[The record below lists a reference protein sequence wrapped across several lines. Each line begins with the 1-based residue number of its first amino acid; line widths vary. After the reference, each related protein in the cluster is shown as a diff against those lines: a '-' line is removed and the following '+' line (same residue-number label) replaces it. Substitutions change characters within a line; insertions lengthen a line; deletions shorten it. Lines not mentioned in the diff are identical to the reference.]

1 VTWQGTADLTGTAD
15 IVQRVRAGDVDAF
28 GQIVKGYERRVFA
41 LAVMILRNRE
51 GADDVT
57 QDAFVR
63 AFERLDLYDVRRPF
77 YPWLATITIRLSRNW
92 LARHSPGARRETPI
106 QPESSAYAS
115 AASAALDV
123 LVAEDEGRHL
133 WRLVERLPLGERTAV
148 VLHYRQELSVSQ
160 VASAIGVTAGTV
172 KTLLFR
178 ARQHLR
184 ASLAGATPSTIRS
197 SR

>member
-1 VTWQGTADLTGTAD
+1 MTWQGTSHLTWTAD

-77 YPWLATITIRLSRNW
+77 YPWLATITMRLSRNW

-115 AASAALDV
+115 AAPAALEV

-148 VLHYRQELSVSQ
+148 VLHYRQELSVSE
-160 VASAIGVTAGTV
+160 VASVIGVTAGTV

>member
-1 VTWQGTADLTGTAD
+1 MTWQATADLTWTAD

-77 YPWLATITIRLSRNW
+77 YPWLATITVRLSRNW

-115 AASAALDV
+115 AAPAALDV

-148 VLHYRQELSVSQ
+148 VLHYRQELSVSE

>member
-1 VTWQGTADLTGTAD
+1 MTWQGTADLTWTAD

-41 LAVMILRNRE
+41 LAVVILRNRE
-51 GADDVT
+51 AADDVT

-77 YPWLATITIRLSRNW
+77 YPWLATITVRLSRNW

-106 QPESSAYAS
+106 QPESGAYAS
-115 AASAALDV
+115 AAPAALDV

-148 VLHYRQELSVSQ
+148 VLHYRQELSVSE

-184 ASLAGATPSTIRS
+184 ASLADATPSTIRS

>member
-1 VTWQGTADLTGTAD
+1 MTWQGTADLTWTAD

-77 YPWLATITIRLSRNW
+77 YPWLATITTRLSTNW

-115 AASAALDV
+115 TAPAALDV
-123 LVAEDEGRHL
+123 LMAEDEGRF
-133 WRLVERLPLGERTAV
+133 
-148 VLHYRQELSVSQ
+148 
-160 VASAIGVTAGTV
+160 SADPKQSKRNPKRNDA
-172 KTLLFR
+172 
-178 ARQHLR
+178 APMH
-184 ASLAGATPSTIRS
+184 
-197 SR
+197 

>member
-1 VTWQGTADLTGTAD
+1 MTWQGTADLTWTAD

-77 YPWLATITIRLSRNW
+77 YPWLATITVRLSRNW

-115 AASAALDV
+115 AAPAALDV

-148 VLHYRQELSVSQ
+148 VLHYRQELSVSE

-197 SR
+197 SL

>member
-1 VTWQGTADLTGTAD
+1 MTWQGTADLTWTAD

-115 AASAALDV
+115 AAPAALDV

-148 VLHYRQELSVSQ
+148 VLHYRQELSVSE
-160 VASAIGVTAGTV
+160 VASVIGVTAGTV

>member
-1 VTWQGTADLTGTAD
+1 MTWQGTADLTWTAG

-77 YPWLATITIRLSRNW
+77 YPWLATITVRLSRNW

-106 QPESSAYAS
+106 QPESSTYAS
-115 AASAALDV
+115 AAPAALDV
-123 LVAEDEGRHL
+123 LVADDEGRHL

-148 VLHYRQELSVSQ
+148 VLHYRQELSVSE
-160 VASAIGVTAGTV
+160 VASAVGVTAGTV

>member
-1 VTWQGTADLTGTAD
+1 MTWQGTADLTWTAD

-77 YPWLATITIRLSRNW
+77 YPWLATITMRLSRNW

-106 QPESSAYAS
+106 QPESSAHAS
-115 AASAALDV
+115 AAPAALDV

-148 VLHYRQELSVSQ
+148 VLHYRQELSVSE

-184 ASLAGATPSTIRS
+184 ASLAGATPSTILS

>member
-1 VTWQGTADLTGTAD
+1 MTCQGAADLTWTAD

-77 YPWLATITIRLSRNW
+77 YPWLATITVRLSRNW

-106 QPESSAYAS
+106 QPASDAYAS
-115 AASAALDV
+115 AAPAALDV

-148 VLHYRQELSVSQ
+148 VLHYRQELSVSE

>member
-1 VTWQGTADLTGTAD
+1 MTWQGTADLTWTAD
-15 IVQRVRAGDVDAF
+15 IVQRVRAGDADAF

-77 YPWLATITIRLSRNW
+77 YPWLATITVRLSRNW

-115 AASAALDV
+115 AAPAALDV

-148 VLHYRQELSVSQ
+148 VLHYRQELSVSE

>member
-1 VTWQGTADLTGTAD
+1 MTWQGTADLTWTAD

-77 YPWLATITIRLSRNW
+77 YPWLATITMRLSRNW

-106 QPESSAYAS
+106 QPESSAYAW
-115 AASAALDV
+115 AAPAALDV

-148 VLHYRQELSVSQ
+148 VLHYRQELSVSE

>member
-1 VTWQGTADLTGTAD
+1 VTWQGTADLTWTAD

-77 YPWLATITIRLSRNW
+77 YPWLATITTRLAMNW
-92 LARHSPGARRETPI
+92 LARRSPGARRETPI

-115 AASAALDV
+115 AAPAALDV
-123 LVAEDEGRHL
+123 LVAEDEGRRL

-148 VLHYRQELSVSQ
+148 VLHYRQELSVSE

>member
-1 VTWQGTADLTGTAD
+1 MTWQGTADLTWTAD

-115 AASAALDV
+115 AAPAALDV

-148 VLHYRQELSVSQ
+148 VLHYRQELSVSE

>member
-1 VTWQGTADLTGTAD
+1 MTWQGTADLTGTAD

-77 YPWLATITIRLSRNW
+77 YPWLATITMRLSRNW

-115 AASAALDV
+115 AAPAALDV

-148 VLHYRQELSVSQ
+148 VLHYRQELSVSE

>member
-1 VTWQGTADLTGTAD
+1 MTWQGTADLTWTAD

-77 YPWLATITIRLSRNW
+77 YPWLATITVRLSRNW

-148 VLHYRQELSVSQ
+148 VLHYRQELSVSE

>member
-1 VTWQGTADLTGTAD
+1 MTWQGTADLTWTAD
-15 IVQRVRAGDVDAF
+15 IVRRVRDGDVDAF
-28 GQIVKGYERRVFA
+28 GHIVKGYERRVFA

-77 YPWLATITIRLSRNW
+77 YPWLATITVRLSRNW

-115 AASAALDV
+115 AAPAALDV

-148 VLHYRQELSVSQ
+148 VLHYRQELSVSE

>member
-1 VTWQGTADLTGTAD
+1 VTWQGTADLTWTAD

-148 VLHYRQELSVSQ
+148 VLHYRQELSVSE

>member
-1 VTWQGTADLTGTAD
+1 VTWQGTADLTWTAD
-15 IVQRVRAGDVDAF
+15 IVRRVRDGDVDAF
-28 GQIVKGYERRVFA
+28 GHIVKGYERRVFA

-77 YPWLATITIRLSRNW
+77 YPWLATITVRLSRNW

-115 AASAALDV
+115 AAPAALDV

-148 VLHYRQELSVSQ
+148 VLHYRQELSVSE

>member
-1 VTWQGTADLTGTAD
+1 MTWQGTADLTWTAD

-77 YPWLATITIRLSRNW
+77 YPWLATITVRLSRNW
-92 LARHSPGARRETPI
+92 LVRHSPGARRETPI

-115 AASAALDV
+115 APAALDV

-148 VLHYRQELSVSQ
+148 VLHYRQELSVSE

>member
-1 VTWQGTADLTGTAD
+1 MTWQGTSDLTWTAD

-77 YPWLATITIRLSRNW
+77 YPWLATITMRLSRNW

-115 AASAALDV
+115 AAPAALDV

-148 VLHYRQELSVSQ
+148 VLHYRQELSVSE
-160 VASAIGVTAGTV
+160 VASVIGVTAGTV

>member
-77 YPWLATITIRLSRNW
+77 YPWLATITMRLSRNW

-115 AASAALDV
+115 AAPAALDV
-123 LVAEDEGRHL
+123 LAAEDEGRRL

-148 VLHYRQELSVSQ
+148 VLHYRQELSVSE

>member
-1 VTWQGTADLTGTAD
+1 MTWQGTADLTWTAD

-77 YPWLATITIRLSRNW
+77 YPWLATITMRLSRNW

-106 QPESSAYAS
+106 QPESSAHAS
-115 AASAALDV
+115 AAPAALDV
-123 LVAEDEGRHL
+123 LAAEDEGRRL

-148 VLHYRQELSVSQ
+148 VLHYRQELSVSE

>member
-1 VTWQGTADLTGTAD
+1 MTSQGTADLTWTAD

-148 VLHYRQELSVSQ
+148 VLHYRQELSVSE

>member
-1 VTWQGTADLTGTAD
+1 M
-15 IVQRVRAGDVDAF
+15 VQRVRAGDVDAF

-77 YPWLATITIRLSRNW
+77 YPWLATITVRLSRNW

-106 QPESSAYAS
+106 QPESSAHAS
-115 AASAALDV
+115 AAPAALDV

-148 VLHYRQELSVSQ
+148 VLHYRQELSVSE

-178 ARQHLR
+178 ARRHLR

>member
-1 VTWQGTADLTGTAD
+1 VTWQGTADLTWTAD

-77 YPWLATITIRLSRNW
+77 YPWLATITVRLSRNW
-92 LARHSPGARRETPI
+92 LARYSPGARRETPI
-106 QPESSAYAS
+106 QPESGADAS
-115 AASAALDV
+115 AAPAALDV

-148 VLHYRQELSVSQ
+148 VLHYRQELSVSE

-184 ASLAGATPSTIRS
+184 ASLADATPSTIRS

>member
-1 VTWQGTADLTGTAD
+1 MTWQGTADLTWTAD

-77 YPWLATITIRLSRNW
+77 YPWLATITVRLSTNW
-92 LARHSPGARRETPI
+92 LARRSPGARRETPI
-106 QPESSAYAS
+106 QPESSAHAS
-115 AASAALDV
+115 AARAALDV

-148 VLHYRQELSVSQ
+148 VLHYRQELSVSE

>member
-1 VTWQGTADLTGTAD
+1 MTWQGTADLTWTAD

-77 YPWLATITIRLSRNW
+77 YPWLATITVRLSRNW
-92 LARHSPGARRETPI
+92 LARHSPGARSETPI
-106 QPESSAYAS
+106 QPESTAYAS
-115 AASAALDV
+115 AAPAALDV

-148 VLHYRQELSVSQ
+148 VLHYRQELSVSE

-184 ASLAGATPSTIRS
+184 ASLAGAMPSTIRS

>member
-1 VTWQGTADLTGTAD
+1 MTWEETADLALTAD
-15 IVQRVRAGDVDAF
+15 IVRRVRAGDVDAF
-28 GQIVKGYERRVFA
+28 GQIVKAYQRRVFA
-41 LAVMILRNRE
+41 LSVMILRNRE

-77 YPWLATITIRLSRNW
+77 YPWLATITVRLSRNW

-106 QPESSAYAS
+106 QPESSAHAS
-115 AASAALDV
+115 AAPAALDV

-148 VLHYRQELSVSQ
+148 VLHYRQELSVSE

-184 ASLAGATPSTIRS
+184 ASLAGATPATIRS

>member
-1 VTWQGTADLTGTAD
+1 MTWQGTADLTWTAD

-77 YPWLATITIRLSRNW
+77 YPWLATITMRLSRNW

-106 QPESSAYAS
+106 QPESSAYSS
-115 AASAALDV
+115 AAPAALDV

-148 VLHYRQELSVSQ
+148 VLHYRQELSVSE

>member
-1 VTWQGTADLTGTAD
+1 VTSQGTADLTWTAD

-148 VLHYRQELSVSQ
+148 VLHYRQELSVSE

>member
-1 VTWQGTADLTGTAD
+1 MTWQGTADLTWTAD

-77 YPWLATITIRLSRNW
+77 YPWLATITVRLSRNW

-115 AASAALDV
+115 AAPAALDV

-148 VLHYRQELSVSQ
+148 VLHYRQELSVSE

>member
-1 VTWQGTADLTGTAD
+1 MTWQGTADPTWTAD

-77 YPWLATITIRLSRNW
+77 YPWLATITVRLSRNW

-106 QPESSAYAS
+106 EPESSAYAS
-115 AASAALDV
+115 AAPATLDV

-148 VLHYRQELSVSQ
+148 VLHYRQELSVSE

-184 ASLAGATPSTIRS
+184 ASLAGATASPDRS

>member
-1 VTWQGTADLTGTAD
+1 MPDLTWTAD
-15 IVQRVRAGDVDAF
+15 IVERVRAGDVDAF

-92 LARHSPGARRETPI
+92 LARHSPGARRETAI

-148 VLHYRQELSVSQ
+148 VLHYRQELSVSE

>member
-1 VTWQGTADLTGTAD
+1 MTWQGTPDLTWATD

-77 YPWLATITIRLSRNW
+77 YPWLATITMRLSRNW

-115 AASAALDV
+115 AAPAALDV
-123 LVAEDEGRHL
+123 LAAEDEGRRL

-148 VLHYRQELSVSQ
+148 VLHYRQELSVSE

>member
-1 VTWQGTADLTGTAD
+1 MTWQGTADLTWTAD

-77 YPWLATITIRLSRNW
+77 YPWLAAITLHLSRNW

-115 AASAALDV
+115 AAPAALDV

-148 VLHYRQELSVSQ
+148 VLHYRQELSVSE

>member
-1 VTWQGTADLTGTAD
+1 MTWQGTPDLTWTPD
-15 IVQRVRAGDVDAF
+15 IVQRVRAGDGDAF

-57 QDAFVR
+57 PDAFVR
-63 AFERLDLYDVRRPF
+63 AFERLNLYDVRRPF
-77 YPWLATITIRLSRNW
+77 YPWLATITMRLSRNW

-115 AASAALDV
+115 AAPAALDV

-148 VLHYRQELSVSQ
+148 VLHYRQELSVSE